1 MTDAAPAAASSY
13 RSGDWFGVFGA
24 RGTVLLPPEAKGRAA
39 ALWELADASAD
50 FDELLDGLIAG
61 GLRDLAAFALVSNG
75 EEPTRV
81 LARGDLTVRLTLES
95 GDDVPVDGRAAATWV
110 ERTVADVTG
119 MEIIVGEGGDE
130 ELVIGSGLVRVSRI
144 TRPPAARQAPASPP
158 VAEPVAPPPPPP
170 PVPPAPPVGVSDQT
184 TEVLP
189 SAPTPVPPVTEGPQ
203 PVARLLFSHGHAVEV
218 DRPILVGRAPD
229 PGRLDGDDQPLL
241 VRVPSPNQEISATH
255 AVVRPGSEHDE
266 GTAVLV
272 DLGSTNGTLVVL
284 PGRPPQELEPR
295 EPVRLEPGAI
305 IDLGD
310 GLTIHVT
317 GL

>member
-1 MTDAAPAAASSY
+1 MTAAPVAESSY

-39 ALWELADASAD
+39 TLWELADADAD

-61 GLRDLAAFALVSNG
+61 GLRDLASFALVSSG

-81 LARGDLTVRLTLES
+81 LARGEITVTLRLEDGS
-95 GDDVPVDGRAAATWV
+95 DVAVDGRAAATWV
-110 ERTVADVTG
+110 ERTVAHVTG
-119 MEIIVGEGGDE
+119 VDVVLGDGGDQ

-144 TRPPAARQAPASPP
+144 TRPPTAKQAPA
-158 VAEPVAPPPPPP
+158 APPGPPP
-170 PVPPAPPVGVSDQT
+170 PVPPVGVSDQT

-189 SAPTPVPPVTEGPQ
+189 STSTPAVPPPPDSGPR

-218 DRPILVGRAPD
+218 DQPVLVGRAPD
-229 PGRLDGDDQPLL
+229 PGRLDGDQEP
-241 VRVPSPNQEISATH
+241 VVVKVPSPNQEISATH
-255 AVVRPGSEHDE
+255 VVVRPGTGDDE
-266 GTAVLV
+266 GVAVLV

-284 PGRPPQELEPR
+284 PGQPPEELEPR
-295 EPVRLEPGAI
+295 VPVRLEPGAV